1 MTFSSDFD
9 AGFNQRRELL
19 KFATLVPALGA
30 LSLFPKKLRAQN
42 NEPLRIGYL
51 PITDATPLL
60 IAHHQGL
67 FEQQGVEVEKPIL
80 FRSWAQIVEA
90 FMAGQVNI
98 VHMLAP
104 MTIWARYGS
113 GAKAKIVA
121 WNHTGG
127 SALTVQKTIN
137 DIADLGGTTVAIPFW
152 YSIHNVVLQQ
162 LLRDHG
168 LEPIAQ
174 GEPNAAQTKL
184 VVMAPSDMVPALAN
198 RHIAGYIVAEPFNA
212 LAEKRGIGKIL
223 RFTDDVWKDHA
234 CCVVMM
240 SERDLQTRPEWVQNV
255 VTSLAQAQLWIQD
268 NRAETAEILSNK
280 GSNRYTPHD
289 YDVLADVLVADPT
302 QRQAHQ
308 EAGAIVHPDW
318 GDKRIDFQPFPYPS
332 YTQKLLEELKS
343 TVVLGQNA
351 FLNELDPSFVVNDL
365 VDDRFVRE
373 AIKQLGG
380 PSAFGLPN
388 NLERSEVLETKA

>member
-1 MTFSSDFD
+1 
-9 AGFNQRRELL
+9 
-19 KFATLVPALGA
+19 
-30 LSLFPKKLRAQN
+30 
-42 NEPLRIGYL
+42 
-51 PITDATPLL
+51 
-60 IAHHQGL
+60 
-67 FEQQGVEVEKPIL
+67 
-80 FRSWAQIVEA
+80 
-90 FMAGQVNI
+90 MAGQVNI

-104 MTIWARYGS
+104 MRSGRRS
-113 GAKAKIVA
+113 CVGAKATIGA
-121 WNHTGG
+121 WNHTAG
-127 SALTVQKTIN
+127 SPLTVQETIN

-255 VTSLAQAQLWIQD
+255 VTSLAQAQLCIQD

-280 GSNRYTPHD
+280 DSNRSEEHTSELQSRGH
-289 YDVLADVLVADPT
+289 LVC
-302 QRQAHQ
+302 R
-308 EAGAIVHPDW
+308 
-318 GDKRIDFQPFPYPS
+318 
-332 YTQKLLEELKS
+332 L
-343 TVVLGQNA
+343 
-351 FLNELDPSFVVNDL
+351 
-365 VDDRFVRE
+365 
-373 AIKQLGG
+373 
-380 PSAFGLPN
+380 
-388 NLERSEVLETKA
+388 